1 MTRFILRL
9 IFFFNQYI
17 YTYIYAFLALVLLL
31 MGRLFSH
38 YVCVWQQ
45 SEQKEEERR
54 KACMQSILFWIPLTA
69 CSLFIIHN
77 HNIIVRVLE
86 KKESNKNIPSNKL
99 FSFFFEGGGGTR
111 SAERT
116 PIQVY
121 SNRCTV
127 QVPTVLGFSASKEKK
142 KKKKKSEGK
151 RIKRSREEASGTK
164 PQNTSFLS

>member
-99 FSFFFEGGGGTR
+99 FSFFFEGGGDSICGANTH
-111 SAERT
+111 
-116 PIQVY
+116 PG
-121 SNRCTV
+121 V
-127 QVPTVLGFSASKEKK
+127 Q
-142 KKKKKSEGK
+142 
-151 RIKRSREEASGTK
+151 
-164 PQNTSFLS
+164 